1 MLSRCSFRKK
11 ASKTFNINTLKH
23 MTITILFCIVL
34 FPLFSRA
41 QSIPEARINRIK
53 TRTVK
58 IFVDGIDLS
67 SSGFYISS
75 SGEVL
80 TCWHTIE
87 PAFHFDSASCKMTLG
102 KIYVQTYPELQKIEY
117 SIPLNFYQKLNA
129 SAVANDY
136 CVLTP
141 VKPLVIPVPFFQMGN
156 YDKVLEGQEILSC
169 GYPNGSNLP
178 MINKGIVSSKYIDSS
193 AFMLLNSIKKPVYRE
208 LSLADITMN
217 IGQSGGPILLA
228 GSNEEEFV
236 IGIANFLLSPLGR
249 SLEILQT
256 NYGGDKN
263 RDSDDALKV
272 QLSNSI
278 TLFSDLFNNMT
289 TGISTFTSIKPFL
302 TDISTINK

>member
-1 MLSRCSFRKK
+1 
-11 ASKTFNINTLKH
+11 
-23 MTITILFCIVL
+23 
-34 FPLFSRA
+34 
-41 QSIPEARINRIK
+41 
-53 TRTVK
+53 
-58 IFVDGIDLS
+58 
-67 SSGFYISS
+67 
-75 SGEVL
+75 
-80 TCWHTIE
+80 
-87 PAFHFDSASCKMTLG
+87 
-102 KIYVQTYPELQKIEY
+102 
-117 SIPLNFYQKLNA
+117 
-129 SAVANDY
+129 
-136 CVLTP
+136 
-141 VKPLVIPVPFFQMGN
+141 
-156 YDKVLEGQEILSC
+156 
-169 GYPNGSNLP
+169 
-178 MINKGIVSSKYIDSS
+178 
-193 AFMLLNSIKKPVYRE
+193 LNSIKKPVYRE